1 MESLGFEFIGRVY
14 GSSLQN
20 VFTTHVL

>member
-14 GSSLQN
+14 KL
-20 VFTTHVL
+20 